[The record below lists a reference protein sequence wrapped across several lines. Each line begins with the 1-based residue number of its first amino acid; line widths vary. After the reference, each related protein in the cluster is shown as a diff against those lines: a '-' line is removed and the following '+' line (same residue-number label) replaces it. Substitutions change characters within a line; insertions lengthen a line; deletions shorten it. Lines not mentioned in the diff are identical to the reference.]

1 MKRLHISVE
10 LTQLALLGIFLLSA
24 ARVSPDPDTWWHL
37 NAGKWM
43 VEHGVLLRVDQFSYT
58 RLGEPYPAPGWPVQ
72 ILLYLVYQVGGI
84 GGLNLLT
91 GLVFTLAF
99 YFVSKAL
106 SGSELLK
113 ASALILGAA
122 VSSLHAS
129 ARPALFT
136 LLFSAIF
143 LWVLEDYRWVRANR
157 LKLLPPLMVA
167 WANSHGL
174 AVIGFGLVGLYALGM
189 TKVEKRGSGLAV
201 TCLPK
206 NLYILIPFLLL
217 AACLNPYGPVLLLYP
232 LQAASVHWEAAQ
244 HIQEWQSPDFHR
256 SFVQPF
262 IWLLLLTLAIVGAN
276 RKRLALTD
284 FLLVASFAYLGL
296 YSARNVALFGLA
308 APVVL
313 ARSTA
318 PLVEAWARLFPRR
331 TATSK
336 PLHRRILIYMILA
349 ALTLVGMARVV
360 QMLPTQ
366 ANLVELE
373 KAGMIAPDGA
383 LDFLKAERPAGRL
396 FNSYN
401 WGGYLQW
408 ALPEYPLFVDGRADL
423 FQDEIIGQWF
433 HVALVQE
440 GWQEVLDRWDVHVVL
455 IERTWPAAEALKLAG
470 WKLVYQDDFA
480 VIYTRE
486 DDD

>member
-1 MKRLHISVE
+1 MKRFLSSVR
-10 LTQLALLGIFLLSA
+10 LTHLALLGIFLLSA

-43 VEHGVLLRVDQFSYT
+43 VEHGELLRVDQFSYT

-91 GLVFTLAF
+91 GFVFTLAF
-99 YFVSKAL
+99 YFVNKAL
-106 SGSELLK
+106 SGSDLLK
-113 ASALILGAA
+113 ASALLLGAA

-143 LWVLEDYRWVRANR
+143 LWVLEDYRWGRANR

-174 AVIGFGLVGLYALGM
+174 ALIGFGLVGLYALGM
-189 TKVEKRGSGLAV
+189 TKVEKQGTKLAI
-201 TCLPK
+201 TSLPK

-217 AACLNPYGPVLLLYP
+217 AACINPYGPALLLYP
-232 LQAASVHWEAAQ
+232 LQAASAHWEAAQ

-262 IWLLLLTLAIVGAN
+262 IWLLLLTIAVIGAN

-308 APVVL
+308 APIVL
-313 ARSTA
+313 TRSAA
-318 PLVEAWARLFPRR
+318 PLAEAWARLSPKRV
-331 TATSK
+331 APPK
-336 PLHRRILIYMILA
+336 PLLRRVLIYLILA
-349 ALTLVGMARVV
+349 ALTMVGIARVV

-373 KAGMIAPDGA
+373 KAGMIAPAGA
-383 LDFLKAERPAGRL
+383 LEYLKTEQPAGRL

-433 HVALVQE
+433 QVALVQD
-440 GWQEVLDRWDVHVVL
+440 GWQEVLDRWDVRLVL
-455 IERTWPAAEALKLAG
+455 IERTWPVAEALKLAG
-470 WKLVYQDDFA
+470 WKLVYQDKFS
-480 VIYTRE
+480 VIYQR
-486 DDD
+486 

>member
-1 MKRLHISVE
+1 LKRFLSSVR
-10 LTQLALLGIFLLSA
+10 LTHLALLGIFLLSA

-43 VEHGVLLRVDQFSYT
+43 VEHGELLRLDQFSYT

-72 ILLYLVYQVGGI
+72 ILLYLVYQAGGI

-106 SGSELLK
+106 SGSDLLK
-113 ASALILGAA
+113 ASALLLGAA

-143 LWVLEDYRWVRANR
+143 LWVLEDYRWGRANQ

-174 AVIGFGLVGLYALGM
+174 ALIGFGLVGLYALGM
-189 TKVEKRGSGLAV
+189 TKIEKQGTKLAISN
-201 TCLPK
+201 LPK

-217 AACLNPYGPVLLLYP
+217 AACMNPYGPALLLYP
-232 LQAASVHWEAAQ
+232 LQAASAHWEAAQ

-262 IWLLLLTLAIVGAN
+262 IWLLLLTMAVIGAN

-308 APVVL
+308 APIVL
-313 ARSTA
+313 TRSAA
-318 PLVEAWARLFPRR
+318 PIAEAWARLSPKRVAPPKSLMRR
-331 TATSK
+331 V
-336 PLHRRILIYMILA
+336 LIYLILA
-349 ALTLVGMARVV
+349 ALSMVGVARVV

-373 KAGMIAPDGA
+373 KAGMIAPAGA
-383 LDFLKAERPAGRL
+383 LEYLKSKQPAGRL

-423 FQDEIIGQWF
+423 FQDEIISQWF
-433 HVALVQE
+433 QVALVQE
-440 GWQEVLDRWDVHVVL
+440 GWQEVLDRWNVRLVL
-455 IERTWPAAEALKLAG
+455 IERSWPVAEALELAG
-470 WKLVYQDDFA
+470 WQLVYQDEFS
-480 VIYTRE
+480 VIYQR
-486 DDD
+486 

>member
-1 MKRLHISVE
+1 MRRLRISIE
-10 LTQLALLGIFLLSA
+10 LSHLALLGIFLLSA

-43 VEHGVLLRVDQFSYT
+43 IEHGELLRADQFSYT

-72 ILLYLVYQVGGI
+72 ILLYLVYLAGGI
-84 GGLNLLT
+84 GGLNLLI
-91 GLVFTLAF
+91 GVVFTLAF
-99 YFVSKAL
+99 YFASKAL

-143 LWVLEDYRWVRANR
+143 LWVLEDYRWGRANR

-174 AVIGFGLVGLYALGM
+174 AVIGFGLVGLYVLGI
-189 TKVEKRGSGLAV
+189 TKVEKRGARLAIANL
-201 TCLPK
+201 TK

-217 AACLNPYGPVLLLYP
+217 AACINPYGPALLLYP

-262 IWLLLLTLAIVGAN
+262 IWLLLLTLAAAGAN
-276 RKRLALTD
+276 RKRMALTD

-308 APVVL
+308 APIVL
-313 ARSTA
+313 TRSA
-318 PLVEAWARLFPRR
+318 MPLAEAWARLSPKRIPPP
-331 TATSK
+331 K
-336 PLHRRILIYMILA
+336 PLLRRVLVYLTLA
-349 ALTLVGMARVV
+349 VLTLVGMARVV
-360 QMLPTQ
+360 QMLPTE

-373 KAGMIAPDGA
+373 KAGMIAPASA
-383 LDFLKAERPAGRL
+383 LEYLGTEQPTGRL

-423 FQDEIIGQWF
+423 FQDEIISQWF
-433 HVALVQE
+433 QVALVQE
-440 GWQEVLDRWDVHVVL
+440 GWQEVLNRWDVRLVL
-455 IERTWPAAEALKLAG
+455 IERTWPVAEALKLAG
-470 WKLVYQDDFA
+470 WQMVYQDEFS
-480 VIYTRE
+480 VIFRR
-486 DDD
+486 

>member
-1 MKRLHISVE
+1 MKRLWVSVE
-10 LTQLALLGIFLLSA
+10 LTHLALLGVFLLSA

-43 VEHGVLLRVDQFSYT
+43 VEHGELLRVDQFSYT
-58 RLGEPYPAPGWPVQ
+58 RLGQPYPAPGWPVQ
-72 ILLYLVYQVGGI
+72 ILLYLVYQVGSI

-91 GLVFTLAF
+91 GFVFTLAF
-99 YFVSKAL
+99 YFVNKAL
-106 SGSELLK
+106 SGNEMLK

-143 LWVLEDYRWVRANR
+143 LWVLEDYRWSRANR
-157 LKLLPPLMVA
+157 LKLLPPLMVI

-174 AVIGFGLVGLYALGM
+174 ALIGFGLVGLYALGM
-189 TKVEKRGSGLAV
+189 TRFEKQETKLVIAR
-201 TCLPK
+201 LPK

-217 AACLNPYGPVLLLYP
+217 AACINPYGPALLLYP

-262 IWLLLLTLAIVGAN
+262 IWLLLLTLAMVGAN

-313 ARSTA
+313 TRASA
-318 PLVEAWARLFPRR
+318 PLVEAWARLSPKRSVAPKSLLRR
-331 TATSK
+331 A
-336 PLHRRILIYMILA
+336 LIYLILGA
-349 ALTLVGMARVV
+349 MTLVGLSRVV
-360 QMLPTQ
+360 QMSPNQ

-373 KAGMIAPDGA
+373 KAGLIAPVGA
-383 LDFLKAERPAGRL
+383 LEYLKTEQPSGRL

-423 FQDEIIGQWF
+423 FQDEIISQWF
-433 HVALVQE
+433 QVALVQE
-440 GWQEVLDRWDVHVVL
+440 GWQQVLDRWDVHVVL
-455 IERTWPAAEALKLAG
+455 IERTWPAAEALNLTG

-480 VIYTRE
+480 VIYTR
-486 DDD
+486 

>member
-1 MKRLHISVE
+1 MRRLRFSLE
-10 LTQLALLGIFLLSA
+10 LTHVALLGIFLLSA

-43 VEHGVLLRVDQFSYT
+43 IEHGELLRVDQFSYT
-58 RLGEPYPAPGWPVQ
+58 RLGEPYPTPGWPVQ

-91 GLVFTLAF
+91 GFVFTLAF

-106 SGSELLK
+106 SGNEMLK

-136 LLFSAIF
+136 LLFSAMF
-143 LWVLEDYRWVRANR
+143 LWVLEDYRWGRSNR

-189 TKVEKRGSGLAV
+189 TKVEKHGSRLAIAN
-201 TCLPK
+201 LPK
-206 NLYILIPFLLL
+206 TLYILIPFLLL
-217 AACLNPYGPVLLLYP
+217 AACLNPYGPALLLYP
-232 LQAASVHWEAAQ
+232 LQAASVHWTAAQ

-262 IWLLLLTLAIVGAN
+262 IWLLLLTLAMVGAN

-313 ARSTA
+313 TRAAA
-318 PLVEAWARLFPRR
+318 PLVEAWARLSPKRVV
-331 TATSK
+331 APK
-336 PLHRRILIYMILA
+336 PLFRRVLIYLVLG
-349 ALTLVGMARVV
+349 ALTLVGLARVV
-360 QMLPTQ
+360 QMLPNQ

-373 KAGMIAPDGA
+373 KAGMIAPAGA
-383 LDFLKAERPAGRL
+383 LEYLKTEQPAGRM

-433 HVALVQE
+433 QVALVQE
-440 GWQEVLDRWDVHVVL
+440 SWQDVLDRWNIHLVL
-455 IERTWPAAEALKLAG
+455 IERTWPVAEALKLAG

-480 VIYTRE
+480 VIYTR
-486 DDD
+486 

>member
-1 MKRLHISVE
+1 MRRLHFSVE
-10 LTQLALLGIFLLSA
+10 LTHLALLGIFLLSA

-37 NAGKWM
+37 NAGKWIL
-43 VEHGVLLRVDQFSYT
+43 EHGELLRVDQFSYT

-72 ILLYLVYQVGGI
+72 ILLYMVYQVGGI

-91 GLVFTLAF
+91 GFVFTLAF
-99 YFVSKAL
+99 YFVNKAL

-143 LWVLEDYRWVRANR
+143 LWVLEDFRWSRANR
-157 LKLLPPLMVA
+157 LKLLPPLMVV

-174 AVIGFGLVGLYALGM
+174 AVIGFGLVGLYAMGM
-189 TKVEKRGSGLAV
+189 TKVEKCGARLAV
-201 TCLPK
+201 ADLPK
-206 NLYILIPFLLL
+206 NLYILIPPLLI
-217 AACLNPYGPVLLLYP
+217 AACINPYGPALLFYP

-262 IWLLLLTLAIVGAN
+262 IWLLLLTLAMVGAS
-276 RKRLALTD
+276 RRRLALTD

-296 YSARNVALFGLA
+296 YSARNVALFGLS
-308 APVVL
+308 APIVL
-313 ARSTA
+313 TRSSA
-318 PLVEAWARLFPRR
+318 PLVEAWARLSPKRSVAPKSLIR
-331 TATSK
+331 SV
-336 PLHRRILIYMILA
+336 LIYLILG
-349 ALTLVGMARVV
+349 ALSLVGMARVV
-360 QMLPTQ
+360 QMLPNQ

-373 KAGMIAPDGA
+373 KAGMIAPAGA
-383 LDFLKAERPAGRL
+383 LEYLKTEQPSGRL

-408 ALPEYPLFVDGRADL
+408 ALREYPLFVDGRADL

-433 HVALVQE
+433 QVALVQD
-440 GWQEVLDRWDVHVVL
+440 GWQAVLDRWDVHLVL
-455 IERTWPAAEALKLAG
+455 IERTWPVAEALKLAG

-480 VIYTRE
+480 VIYMR
-486 DDD
+486 

>member
-1 MKRLHISVE
+1 MRRLHFSLE
-10 LTQLALLGIFLLSA
+10 LTHVALLGIFLLSA

-43 VEHGVLLRVDQFSYT
+43 IEHGELLRVDQFSYT
-58 RLGEPYPAPGWPVQ
+58 RLGQPYPAPGWPVQ

-91 GLVFTLAF
+91 GFVFTLAF
-99 YFVSKAL
+99 YFVSKSL

-136 LLFSAIF
+136 LLFSAIY
-143 LWVLEDYRWVRANR
+143 LWVLEDYRWGHANH

-167 WANSHGL
+167 WANCHGL

-189 TKVEKRGSGLAV
+189 TKVEKRGAGLAIAN
-201 TCLPK
+201 LPK

-217 AACLNPYGPVLLLYP
+217 AACINPYGPALLFYP

-262 IWLLLLTLAIVGAN
+262 IWLLLLTLAMVGAN

-284 FLLVASFAYLGL
+284 FMLVASFAYLGL

-308 APVVL
+308 APIVL
-313 ARSTA
+313 TRSAA
-318 PLVEAWARLFPRR
+318 PLAEAWARLWPKRG
-331 TATSK
+331 TTPK
-336 PLHRRILIYMILA
+336 PLLRRVLVYLTLA
-349 ALTLVGMARVV
+349 VLTLVGVARVV
-360 QMLPTQ
+360 QMMPTK

-373 KAGMIAPDGA
+373 KVGMIAPAGA
-383 LDFLKAERPAGRL
+383 LEYIKTEQPVGRL

-423 FQDEIIGQWF
+423 FQDEIISQWF
-433 HVALVQE
+433 QVALVQE
-440 GWQEVLDRWDVHVVL
+440 GWQEVLERWDVRLVL

-470 WKLVYQDDFA
+470 WQVVYQDDFS
-480 VIYTRE
+480 VILKR
-486 DDD
+486 

>member
-1 MKRLHISVE
+1 MKRLRVSVE
-10 LTQLALLGIFLLSA
+10 LTHLALLGIFLLSA

-43 VEHGVLLRVDQFSYT
+43 VEHGELLRVDQFSYT
-58 RLGEPYPAPGWPVQ
+58 RLGELYPAPGWPVQ
-72 ILLYLVYQVGGI
+72 ILLYLVYLAGGI

-91 GLVFTLAF
+91 GVVFTLTF

-106 SGSELLK
+106 CGNEMLK

-143 LWVLEDYRWVRANR
+143 LWVLEDYRWGRANR

-167 WANSHGL
+167 WDNSHGL
-174 AVIGFGLVGLYALGM
+174 ALIGFGLVGLYTLGM
-189 TKVEKRGSGLAV
+189 TRVEKRETKLALDS
-201 TCLPK
+201 LPK

-217 AACLNPYGPVLLLYP
+217 AACINPYGPALLFYP
-232 LQAASVHWEAAQ
+232 LQAVSVHWEAAQ

-262 IWLLLLTLAIVGAN
+262 IWLLLLTLAAVGAS

-308 APVVL
+308 APIVL
-313 ARSTA
+313 TRASA
-318 PLVEAWARLFPRR
+318 PVAEAWARLSSKRSVAP
-331 TATSK
+331 K
-336 PLHRRILIYMILA
+336 PLFHRVSIYLILG
-349 ALTLVGMARVV
+349 ALTMVGVARVV
-360 QMLPTQ
+360 QMLPSQ

-373 KAGMIAPDGA
+373 KAGMITPAGA
-383 LDFLKAERPAGRL
+383 LDYLKAEQPAGRM

-433 HVALVQE
+433 QVAQVQD
-440 GWQEVLDRWDVHVVL
+440 GWQEVLNRWNVRLVL
-455 IERTWPAAEALKLAG
+455 IERTWPVAEALKLAG
-470 WKLVYQDDFA
+470 WQMVYQDGFA
-480 VIYTRE
+480 VIFTR
-486 DDD
+486 

>member
-1 MKRLHISVE
+1 MKRLRISVE
-10 LTQLALLGIFLLSA
+10 LTHLALLGIFLLSA
-24 ARVSPDPDTWWHL
+24 ARVSSDPDTWWHL
-37 NAGKWM
+37 NAGRWM
-43 VEHGVLLRVDQFSYT
+43 VEHGELLRVDQFSYT

-72 ILLYLVYQVGGI
+72 ILLYLVYLAGGI

-91 GLVFTLAF
+91 GLVFTLTF
-99 YFVSKAL
+99 YFVSKVL
-106 SGSELLK
+106 SGNEMLK

-143 LWVLEDYRWVRANR
+143 LWVLEDYRWSRANR

-174 AVIGFGLVGLYALGM
+174 ALIGFGLVGLYALGM
-189 TKVEKRGSGLAV
+189 TKVEKRGTKLALAS
-201 TCLPK
+201 LPK

-217 AACLNPYGPVLLLYP
+217 AACINPYGPVLLFYP

-262 IWLLLLTLAIVGAN
+262 IWLLLLTLAMVGAN

-308 APVVL
+308 APIVL
-313 ARSTA
+313 TRSA
-318 PLVEAWARLFPRR
+318 SPLAEAWARLSPKRIP
-331 TATSK
+331 SPK
-336 PLHRRILIYMILA
+336 PLLRRVLIYLILA

-360 QMLPTQ
+360 QMLPNQ
-366 ANLVELE
+366 ANLVEL
-373 KAGMIAPDGA
+373 KNAGMIAPTGA
-383 LDFLKAERPAGRL
+383 LEYLKVGQPAGRL

-423 FQDEIIGQWF
+423 FQDEIISQWF
-433 HVALVQE
+433 QVALVQE
-440 GWQEVLDRWDVHVVL
+440 GWQQVLDRWDVRLVL
-455 IERTWPAAEALKLAG
+455 IERTWPVAEALKLAS
-470 WKLVYQDDFA
+470 WQLIYQDEFS
-480 VIYTRE
+480 VIFKR
-486 DDD
+486 

>member
-1 MKRLHISVE
+1 MTH
-10 LTQLALLGIFLLSA
+10 LALLGIFLLSA

-43 VEHGVLLRVDQFSYT
+43 VDHGELLRVDQFSYT
-58 RLGEPYPAPGWPVQ
+58 RLDEPYPAPGWPVQ
-72 ILLYLVYQVGGI
+72 ILLYLVYLAGGI

-91 GLVFTLAF
+91 GFVFTLAF
-99 YFVSKAL
+99 YFVSKAFA
-106 SGSELLK
+106 GSDLLK
-113 ASALILGAA
+113 ASALLLGAA

-129 ARPALFT
+129 ARPVLFT

-143 LWVLEDYRWVRANR
+143 LWVLEDYRWGRANC

-167 WANSHGL
+167 WVNSHGL
-174 AVIGFGLVGLYALGM
+174 SLIGFGLVGLYALGM
-189 TKVEKRGSGLAV
+189 TKAEKQGAKLMINS
-201 TCLPK
+201 LPK
-206 NLYILIPFLLL
+206 NLYTLIPFLLL

-262 IWLLLLTLAIVGAN
+262 IWLLLLTIAVIGAN

-308 APVVL
+308 APIVL
-313 ARSTA
+313 TRSAA
-318 PLVEAWARLFPRR
+318 PLAEIWGRSSSKRDNP
-331 TATSK
+331 SK
-336 PLHRRILIYMILA
+336 PLLRRVLICLILA
-349 ALTLVGMARVV
+349 ALAMVGVARVA
-360 QMLPTQ
+360 QLLPTQ

-373 KAGMIAPDGA
+373 KAGMIAPSGA
-383 LDFLKAERPAGRL
+383 LEYLKTEQPGGRL

-423 FQDEIIGQWF
+423 FQDEIIRQWF
-433 HVALVQE
+433 QVALVQD
-440 GWQEVLDRWDVHVVL
+440 GWQGVLERWDVRLVL
-455 IERTWPAAEALKLAG
+455 IERTWPVVEALKLAG
-470 WKLVYQDDFA
+470 WQMVYQDKFS
-480 VIYTRE
+480 VIYQR
-486 DDD
+486 

>member
-1 MKRLHISVE
+1 MRRLRFSVE
-10 LTQLALLGIFLLSA
+10 LIHIALLGIFLLSA

-43 VEHGVLLRVDQFSYT
+43 IEYSELLRVDQFSYT
-58 RLGEPYPAPGWPVQ
+58 RLEESYPAPGWPVQ
-72 ILLYLVYQVGGI
+72 ILLYLVYLAGGI

-91 GLVFTLAF
+91 GFVFTLAF
-99 YFVSKAL
+99 YFVSKVM
-106 SGSELLK
+106 SGNEMLK
-113 ASALILGAA
+113 ASALILGTA

-143 LWVLEDYRWVRANR
+143 LWVLEDYRWERANR

-174 AVIGFGLVGLYALGM
+174 ALIGFGLVGLYALGM
-189 TKVEKRGSGLAV
+189 TRVEKRGTKLTLTS
-201 TCLPK
+201 LPK

-217 AACLNPYGPVLLLYP
+217 AACLNPYGPALLLYP

-262 IWLLLLTLAIVGAN
+262 IWLLLLTLAAVGAN

-308 APVVL
+308 APIAL
-313 ARSTA
+313 TRSAA
-318 PLVEAWARLFPRR
+318 PLAEAWARLSPKRIP
-331 TATSK
+331 SPK
-336 PLHRRILIYMILA
+336 PLLRRVLIYLILA

-360 QMLPTQ
+360 QMLPNQ
-366 ANLVELE
+366 ANLIELE
-373 KAGMIAPDGA
+373 KAGIIVPVSA
-383 LDFLKAERPAGRL
+383 LEYLKAEQPAGRM

-408 ALPEYPLFVDGRADL
+408 VLPEYPLFVDGRADL
-423 FQDEIIGQWF
+423 FQDEIISQWF
-433 HVALVQE
+433 QVALVQE
-440 GWQEVLDRWDVHVVL
+440 GWQQVLDRWDVRLVL
-455 IERTWPAAEALKLAG
+455 IERTWPVAEALKLAG
-470 WKLVYQDDFA
+470 WQLIYQDEFS
-480 VIYTRE
+480 VIFKR
-486 DDD
+486 

>member
-1 MKRLHISVE
+1 MKRLRISVE
-10 LTQLALLGIFLLSA
+10 LTNLALLGIFLLSA

-37 NAGKWM
+37 NAGRWM
-43 VEHGVLLRVDQFSYT
+43 VEHGELLRVDQFSYT

-72 ILLYLVYQVGGI
+72 ILLILVYQVGSI

-91 GLVFTLAF
+91 GFVFTLAF
-99 YFVSKAL
+99 YFVSKVL
-106 SGSELLK
+106 SGNEMLK

-143 LWVLEDYRWVRANR
+143 LWVLEDYRWGRSNR

-174 AVIGFGLVGLYALGM
+174 ALIGFGLVGLYALGM
-189 TKVEKRGSGLAV
+189 TRVEKRGTRLAL
-201 TCLPK
+201 TSLPK

-217 AACLNPYGPVLLLYP
+217 AACINPYGPAMLLYP

-262 IWLLLLTLAIVGAN
+262 IWLLLLTLAAVGAN

-308 APVVL
+308 APIVL
-313 ARSTA
+313 TRSAA
-318 PLVEAWARLFPRR
+318 PLAEAWARLSSKRIP
-331 TATSK
+331 SK
-336 PLHRRILIYMILA
+336 PLWRRVLVYAILA
-349 ALTLVGMARVV
+349 VLTLVGMARVV
-360 QMLPTQ
+360 QMLPTE
-366 ANLVELE
+366 ANMVELE
-373 KAGMIAPDGA
+373 KAGMIAPA
-383 LDFLKAERPAGRL
+383 SVLEYLRTEQPTGRL

-423 FQDEIIGQWF
+423 FQDEIISQWF
-433 HVALVQE
+433 QVALVQD
-440 GWQEVLDRWDVHVVL
+440 GWQEVLDRWNVRLVF
-455 IERTWPAAEALKLAG
+455 IERTWPAAEALRLAG
-470 WKLVYQDDFA
+470 WQMVYQDEFS
-480 VIYTRE
+480 VIFRR
-486 DDD
+486 

>member
-1 MKRLHISVE
+1 MKRLIQSLNLSHI
-10 LTQLALLGIFLLSA
+10 ALLGILLLTA

-37 NAGKWM
+37 NTGKWM
-43 VEHGVLLRVDQFSYT
+43 IEHGELLRVDLFSYT
-58 RLGEPYPAPGWPVQ
+58 RLGQSYAAPGWPVQ
-72 ILLYLVYQVGGI
+72 ILLYLVYQLGGI

-91 GLVFTLAF
+91 GVVFTLVF
-99 YFVSKAL
+99 YFVNKTL

-113 ASALILGAA
+113 ASALILGAT

-143 LWVLEDYRWVRANR
+143 LWVLEDFRWGRANR
-157 LKLLPPLMVA
+157 LKLLPPLMIA

-174 AVIGFGLVGLYALGM
+174 AVIGLGLVGLYALGM
-189 TKVEKRGSGLAV
+189 TKVEKRGKRLVIASP
-201 TCLPK
+201 PK
-206 NLYILIPFLLL
+206 NLFILIPFLLL
-217 AACLNPYGPVLLLYP
+217 AACLNPYGPVMLIYP
-232 LQAASVHWEAAQ
+232 LQAASAHWKAAQ
-244 HIQEWQSPDFHR
+244 YIQEWQSPDFHR

-262 IWLLLLTLAIVGAN
+262 IWLLLLTLAMVGAN

-313 ARSTA
+313 TRSST
-318 PLVEAWARLFPRR
+318 PLAEAWARLSPKCSVAPR
-331 TATSK
+331 
-336 PLHRRILIYMILA
+336 PLFRRVSIYLTLGA
-349 ALTLVGMARVV
+349 FTLVGMGRIV
-360 QMLPTQ
+360 QALPNQ
-366 ANLVELE
+366 SNLVELE
-373 KAGMIAPDGA
+373 KAGMIVPAGA

-396 FNSYN
+396 FNCYN

-408 ALPEYPLFVDGRADL
+408 ALPEYALFVDGRADL

-433 HVALVQE
+433 QVALVQD
-440 GWQEVLDRWDVHVVL
+440 GWQEVLDRWDIHVVL
-455 IERTWPAAEALKLAG
+455 IERTWPVAEALKLAG

-480 VIYTRE
+480 MIYVR
-486 DDD
+486 

>member
-1 MKRLHISVE
+1 MKRLRVSIE
-10 LTQLALLGIFLLSA
+10 LTHLALLGIFLLSA

-43 VEHGVLLRVDQFSYT
+43 VEHGELLRVDQFSYT

-72 ILLYLVYQVGGI
+72 ILLYLVYLAGGI

-91 GLVFTLAF
+91 GFVFTLAF

-106 SGSELLK
+106 SGNEMLK
-113 ASALILGAA
+113 ALALILGAA

-136 LLFSAIF
+136 LLFSAMF
-143 LWVLEDYRWVRANR
+143 LWVLEDYRWGRSNR
-157 LKLLPPLMVA
+157 LKLLPVLMVI

-174 AVIGFGLVGLYALGM
+174 ALIGFGLVGLYALGM
-189 TKVEKRGSGLAV
+189 TRVEKLGAKLALAS
-201 TCLPK
+201 LPK
-206 NLYILIPFLLL
+206 NLYVMIPFLLL
-217 AACLNPYGPVLLLYP
+217 AACINPYGPALLFYP

-262 IWLLLLTLAIVGAN
+262 IWLLLLTLAAAGAN

-308 APVVL
+308 APIVL
-313 ARSTA
+313 TRSAA
-318 PLVEAWARLFPRR
+318 PLAEVWARLFPRR
-331 TATSK
+331 AATSK
-336 PLHRRILIYMILA
+336 PLYRRVLIYLILA
-349 ALTLVGMARVV
+349 ALTLTGMARVV
-360 QMLPTQ
+360 QMLPNQ
-366 ANLVELE
+366 VNLVELE
-373 KAGMIAPDGA
+373 KAGMIPPIGA
-383 LDFLKAERPAGRL
+383 LEYLKTEQSTGRL

-423 FQDEIIGQWF
+423 FQDEIIRQWF
-433 HVALVQE
+433 QVALVQE
-440 GWQEVLDRWDVHVVL
+440 GWQDVLDRWDVRLVM
-455 IERTWPAAEALKLAG
+455 IERTWPVVEALKLAG
-470 WKLVYQDDFA
+470 WKLVYQDDFS
-480 VIYTRE
+480 VIFKR
-486 DDD
+486 